1 MASGINAVV
10 DQVVFEF
17 VKYGMMGVAPL
28 LLLSV
33 LWCLCCRKAEEEIT
47 VAKPT
52 ARAKESSKDE

>member
-1 MASGINAVV
+1 MV